1 MQILENSNIRQA
13 MKILNK
19 FGSKTIIVINN
30 KNKLIGTLSDG
41 DIRRSVIRGFDLES
55 SIKNIYNKKPIFIYE
70 KKIKKNFFKK
80 KNSFNSHC

>member
-19 FGSKTIIVINN
+19 FASKTIIVINN

-55 SIKNIYNKKPIFIYE
+55 SIKNIYNKI
-70 KKIKKNFFKK
+70 
-80 KNSFNSHC
+80 